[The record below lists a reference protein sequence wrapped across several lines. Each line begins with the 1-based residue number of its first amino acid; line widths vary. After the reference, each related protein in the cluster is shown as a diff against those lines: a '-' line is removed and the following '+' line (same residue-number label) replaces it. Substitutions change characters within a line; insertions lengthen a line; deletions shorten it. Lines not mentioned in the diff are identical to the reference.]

1 MSKWMNEQILSE
13 LDREKADLIRKVI
26 VQTHGKNN
34 TAVLPVLTRLVS
46 EAKKKNIN
54 FNPEEIDLIFRL
66 MKANKTENEK
76 KQIDRMIQMVQNIIN
91 KS

>member
-13 LDREKADLIRKVI
+13 LDKEKADLIRKVI
-26 VQTHGKNN
+26 LQTQGKNN
-34 TAVLPVLTRLVS
+34 KAVLPVLTGLVS
-46 EAKKKNIN
+46 DAKKKNIN
-54 FNPEEIDLIFRL
+54 FTPTEIDLIFRL

-76 KQIDRMIQMVQNIIN
+76 KQIDRMIQMVQNIIS